1 MSSYSV
7 IFLKLS
13 RQGNKLIGFPMV
25 ESQHNIWKLL
35 FLLDICADNEDSH
48 SEHKSTNW
56 TKMKFSIKDLFSKCD
71 QIRSFLWIWSHLL
84 KKSLMENFI
93 FVRFTQL
100 IIHQLLV
107 KCRIFLKIDLTI

>member
-1 MSSYSV
+1 MLTVSSYSV

-25 ESQHNIWKLL
+25 ESQQNIWKLL

-48 SEHKSTNW
+48 SEHKSTNYHW

-71 QIRSFLWIWSHLL
+71 QIRSFQWIWSHLP
-84 KKSLMENFI
+84 KKSLM
-93 FVRFTQL
+93 
-100 IIHQLLV
+100 
-107 KCRIFLKIDLTI
+107 